1 MEYADRL
8 FTLRLRD
15 EPVVGPDLRGGLSAT
30 RGELWHGD
38 GRVPVAGVTSYRGR
52 VDAVITFFVDQFLND
67 ELFQEGDS
75 LAIAVEQGEPVVL
88 VRRSAEQARSGVN

>member
-8 FTLRLRD
+8 FTLRLKD
-15 EPVVGPDLRGGLSAT
+15 ESFAGHEIRGGLSAT

-88 VRRSAEQARSGVN
+88 VKRSAQQLRPEVN

>member
-1 MEYADRL
+1 MENADRL
-8 FTLRLRD
+8 FTLRLK
-15 EPVVGPDLRGGLSAT
+15 EESFAGPEVRVGLSAT

-88 VRRSAEQARSGVN
+88 VRRSAEQTRPGVN